1 MHDRYI
7 ESLLISLRTSQET
20 GCIVHDSYCM
30 YTILKVGHPCHGI
43 SATPPWTALKE
54 QKYGSLAK
62 TSRVTTG
69 SANSPPGFLLLT
81 IMQPFR
87 PFDSVEGGWRP
98 VLSSVPV
105 SVHVAQELE
114 S

>member
-1 MHDRYI
+1 MF
-7 ESLLISLRTSQET
+7 
-20 GCIVHDSYCM
+20 
-30 YTILKVGHPCHGI
+30 TILIACIQFSRSDILVTV

-87 PFDSVEGGWRP
+87 PFDSVEGSWRP